1 MQYIFSG
8 LNFDKIMASEPL
20 IGAEYFDHG
29 SSAILFQKEG
39 KLYRLTTDCG
49 GQSFLSGMKG
59 DSRFVYLI
67 EEFYLDSLYDT
78 DDMNTY
84 SLAQVE
90 WLTPITENDPDFEAL
105 TALLSE
111 LSDND
116 QITEDQCDVFIDRVI
131 RAIPLHPQY
140 AQLLDAAI
148 LGAVEVKSHGG
159 VVDCNIT
166 NVMRRPTTGELVWSD
181 PIHIG

>member
-1 MQYIFSG
+1 MQYIFAG
-8 LNFDKIMASEPL
+8 VNFDKIMASEPL

-49 GQSFLSGMKG
+49 GQSFLSEMKG
-59 DSRFVYLI
+59 DSRFVDLI
-67 EEFYLDSLYDT
+67 EEFYLDSLYDS
-78 DDMNTY
+78 DDMSTY

-90 WLTPITENDPDFEAL
+90 RLTPITGSDPDFETL
-105 TALLSE
+105 TALLLE
-111 LSDND
+111 LSEDD
-116 QITEDQCDVFIDRVI
+116 QVTEDQCDAFIDRVI
-131 RAIPLHPQY
+131 KAIPLHPQH

-148 LGAVEVKSHGG
+148 LGAVKVKHHGG